1 MVMIGHAQRLAQPLT
16 RAQRRAIALVLIV
29 IIGGGAYLIA
39 RSHAPVSRNGC
50 ITVTFPGTMG
60 AQVLSHCGAAAR
72 TACATAYAQH
82 DPLALRTQTQC
93 RLAGIKPRSASS
105 P

>member
-1 MVMIGHAQRLAQPLT
+1 MVMVGHAQRLAQPLS
-16 RAQRRAIALVLIV
+16 RAQRRVIALVLIAIV
-29 IIGGGAYLIA
+29 GTCVFLVA
-39 RSHAPVSRNGC
+39 RSSAPVSRNGC
-50 ITVTFPGTMG
+50 ITVTFPGSMG

-72 TACATAYAQH
+72 SACASAYAAH

-93 RLAGIKPRSASS
+93 RLAGIKPRT